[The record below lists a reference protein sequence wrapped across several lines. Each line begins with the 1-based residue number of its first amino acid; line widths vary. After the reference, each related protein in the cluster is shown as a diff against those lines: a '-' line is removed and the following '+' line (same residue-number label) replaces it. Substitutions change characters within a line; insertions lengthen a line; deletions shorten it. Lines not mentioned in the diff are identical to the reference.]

1 MKYLTLLFLCFF
13 LIGKSQTTE
22 SFKPGRF
29 TDPERIDKIRLTL
42 PVIEK
47 LYKEHA
53 EKFHFP
59 GYAFGVLVDGELIY
73 KGSGG
78 YSQIE
83 KKIPATT
90 STLFR
95 IASMSKSFTTAAILH
110 LRDAG
115 KLNLDDP
122 IEKYIPAIKN
132 QKLTVD
138 GPFITIRHCM
148 NHVAGFPEDNP
159 WGDRQL
165 ADTEEELIQL
175 ISQKL
180 SFSNTPGIN
189 YEYSNLGFTILGYI
203 IHKVSGLPYND
214 YIEQH
219 ILKPLGMHTT
229 TYEYKEVKPELLAHG
244 YRYLDGNWKNEPLLA
259 DGIYGAMGGML
270 TSIDEF
276 SQYVSLHQ
284 QAWPERNEE
293 DKMPLKRGTLREM
306 HVPQAFIGMNP
317 TYTLPNG
324 KKMAT
329 TSSYSFGLNW
339 MKDGEGKTSLG
350 HSGGLPGFGSNW
362 RFMPEYGLGVIYF
375 ANVTYAPTSGVN
387 VAILD
392 TIIQLAQLKPRNI
405 SISAILAKRQQ
416 ELIDLLPLWE
426 KLPDIFA
433 DNFFSDYIL
442 EKLKADASRL
452 YAKAGKII
460 SVSPMIPEN
469 QLRGYCVLKGENKS
483 LKLSF
488 TLTPEI
494 PARVQEYHLTEM
506 ESSK

>member
-1 MKYLTLLFLCFF
+1 MKYLTLIFLCFS
-13 LIGKSQTTE
+13 LLVNSQTTE
-22 SFKPGRF
+22 SFKPGNF
-29 TDPERIDKIRLTL
+29 ADSKRIDKIKLAL

-59 GYAFGVLVDGELIY
+59 GYAFGIMVDGKLIY

-78 YSQIE
+78 FSNIE
-83 KKIPATT
+83 MKIPATP

-95 IASMSKSFTTAAILH
+95 IASMSKSFTTAAILQ

-122 IEKYIPAIKN
+122 IEKYIPALKN
-132 QKLTVD
+132 QKLTLD
-138 GPFITIRHCM
+138 GPIITIRHCM
-148 NHVAGFPEDNP
+148 NHLAGFPEDNP

-165 ADTEEELIQL
+165 ADTEDELIQL
-175 ISQKL
+175 IVQKL
-180 SFSNTPGIN
+180 SFSNTPGIT
-189 YEYSNLGFTILGYI
+189 YEYSNLGFAILGYI
-203 IHKVSGLPYND
+203 IHKVSGLPYNE
-214 YIEQH
+214 YIEQQ
-219 ILKPLGMHTT
+219 ILKPLGMNAT
-229 TYEYKEVKPELLAHG
+229 TYEFKEVKPELLAHG
-244 YRYLDGNWKNEPLLA
+244 YRYLEGNWKNESLLA

-293 DKMPLKRGTLREM
+293 DKLPLKRGTLREM
-306 HVPQAFIGMNP
+306 HVPQAFIGLNP
-317 TYTLPNG
+317 GYTLPNG

-329 TSSYSFGLNW
+329 TSSYTFGLNW
-339 MKDGEGKTSLG
+339 MKDSEGKVSIG

-362 RFMPEYGLGVIYF
+362 RFMPDYGIGVIYF
-375 ANVTYAPTSGVN
+375 ANVTYAPTSGLN

-392 TIIQLAQLKPRNI
+392 TLIQLAQLKPRNI
-405 SISAILAKRQQ
+405 SLSPILAKRQQ
-416 ELIDLLPLWE
+416 ELIELLPHWE

-433 DNFFSDYIL
+433 DNFFSDYL
-442 EKLKADASRL
+442 MEKLKTDASRL
-452 YAKAGKII
+452 FTKAGKII

-469 QLRGYCVLKGENKS
+469 QLRGHCILKGENHS

-494 PARVQEYHLTEM
+494 PARIQEYHLTEI
-506 ESSK
+506 ENTK